1 MQKTIDI
8 DAGGEDVFT
17 DGAERWWKLKKF
29 PAEFYQYA
37 VYGGAGFFAFKT
49 LAQAEAFRD
58 LLAGSL

>member
-1 MQKTIDI
+1 MMKLDI
-8 DAGGEDVFT
+8 DAGDEDVFT

-29 PAEFYQYA
+29 PNEFYQYA